1 MPYYKRQ
8 EYGSSK
14 YKGVRKS
21 TFKSFKRP
29 YYKKRHYKHRSTNS
43 ATTKT
48 GKFFKTVSLRTFKVS
63 DFFAETKIANPVPHK
78 VWTPGRLVFSTHAP
92 VIAGPIPIVYAG
104 DEKNPNDTTL
114 LMTSYLP

>member
-1 MPYYKRQ
+1 MYKKR
-8 EYGSSK
+8 EYSNRTFKKSTN
-14 YKGVRKS
+14 S

-29 YYKKRHYKHRSTNS
+29 YYKKKHYKHRSTNS

-63 DFFAETKIANPVPHK
+63 DFFAETKKVNPVAHK

-92 VIAGPIPIVYAG
+92 VMAGPIPLVIAG
-104 DEKNPNDTTL
+104 DATNPNDRTL
-114 LMTSYLP
+114 LMSSYFQ